1 MSVCP
6 RCGTNANNQIK
17 TWSMVDRPNKTGE
30 QIKLTVGFFMCHE
43 CEKRFMNVIE
53 KEKEDRNLKG
63 VLGQIKGIEKGL
75 TKMLGDLR
83 EKIERLKNERSELLE
98 EIEELRRTGELKL
111 NNLEEEVSSLRE
123 EVDSLKEMLGESE

>member
-6 RCGTNANNQIK
+6 RCGTNVNNQIK
-17 TWSMVDRPNKTGE
+17 TWSMVGRPNKTGE
-30 QIKLTVGFFMCHE
+30 QNKLTVGFFMCHE
-43 CEKRFMNVIE
+43 CEKRFMKVLE
-53 KEKEDRNLKG
+53 KEKEGRNLKG
-63 VLGQIKGIEKGL
+63 VIGQIKGIEKGL

-111 NNLEEEVSSLRE
+111 NKLEEEVTSLRE